1 MVTLD
6 TSAVIALLDEGQD
19 RHREASAFVQ
29 TTDERLVL
37 PAATLGEIGHIVERR
52 FGKRVLLNFALDLLA
67 DAYLIDAG
75 TEDLARV
82 VALMRRYDDL
92 SLGLV
97 DAAVIACAERNGG
110 RVLTYDYR
118 HFGTVAAE
126 GTITLVH

>member
-1 MVTLD
+1 M
-6 TSAVIALLDEGQD
+6 EQ
-19 RHREASAFVQ
+19 
-29 TTDERLVL
+29 
-37 PAATLGEIGHIVERR
+37 R

-75 TEDLARV
+75 VKDLARV

-97 DAAVIACAERNGG
+97 DAAVIACAERHGG
-110 RVLTYDYR
+110 RVLTFDYR

-126 GTITLVH
+126 GTITLVQ